1 MVVAYGRLMDQQRW
15 SQMHRAWIGVL
26 IWLIPQVGCFIWI
39 GIEYSKFGTEKA
51 ALDYVL

>member
-15 SQMHRAWIGVL
+15 SQMRRAWLGVL

-39 GIEYSKFGTEKA
+39 GIEYRKFGTEKTT
-51 ALDYVL
+51 LDYLL